1 MHTLTQCTL
10 RHHLKRPRFFEAT
23 RLLRRWG
30 SDPNSKAHIK
40 YDIPFFSYFI
50 LEPLM
55 LPPLYVQKIMEVL
68 LIESEDKG
76 CLVVCTANDYEVRL

>member
-10 RHHLKRPRFFEAT
+10 RHYLKRPRFFEAT
-23 RLLRRWG
+23 RLLREWG
-30 SDPNSKAHIK
+30 SDPIQKRTSSMIF
-40 YDIPFFSYFI
+40 PVFSYFI

-55 LPPLYVQKIMEVL
+55 LPPLYVQRIMEVL

-76 CLVVCTANDYEVRL
+76 CLVVCTANDCEVHL